1 MKNKVISHGGQSRGE
16 YLTFAKQLALKSG
29 DIMLKYFQ
37 VGLESKV
44 KNDKSIV
51 SVADEEINQLVIDE
65 VSKEYP
71 DFSVFGEEGSVH
83 KKSNFVWVCDPLDGT
98 VPFVK
103 GLPVSVFSLA
113 LVEDGKPIVGVVYD
127 PFTKRLYCGTL
138 GGGATL
144 NDSSIIVSNKILDRQ
159 ATIDSEWYP
168 NTKFDFD
175 PACHELSFK
184 TGVYVLHIGSTINAA
199 CMVASGQL
207 EAMIFDGSE
216 GKNVD
221 IAAVKV
227 IVEEAGGKVTDLF
240 GNEQRYD
247 QAIKGAIVSNGIV
260 HDQLINLV
268 EV

>member
-1 MKNKVISHGGQSRGE
+1 MEE
-16 YLTFAKQLALKSG
+16 YLTFAKNLALNAG
-29 DIMLKYFQ
+29 NIMLKYFQ
-37 VGLESKV
+37 VGLDSKV
-44 KNDKSIV
+44 KSDNSIV

-65 VSKEYP
+65 VSKKFP

-168 NTKFDFD
+168 NTKFDFN
-175 PACHELSFK
+175 PPCLRLSSKPGFS
-184 TGVYVLHIGSTINAA
+184 VCNIGARIMAA
-199 CMVASGQL
+199 CM
-207 EAMIFDGSE
+207 
-216 GKNVD
+216 
-221 IAAVKV
+221 
-227 IVEEAGGKVTDLF
+227 
-240 GNEQRYD
+240 
-247 QAIKGAIVSNGIV
+247 
-260 HDQLINLV
+260 
-268 EV
+268 